1 MSTER
6 RRRRVI
12 IMGAAGRDFHNL
24 NVFFRNN
31 PDYEVIAFTA
41 AQIPGIAGRKYPP
54 ELSGPLYP
62 EGIPIYPE
70 EQLPELI
77 RKYNVDL
84 VVFSYSDVSH
94 QYIMEKAAIAQ
105 ANGASFMLL
114 GPNDT
119 MLEAEVPVI
128 AVGAVRTGCGKS
140 TVSRKVAKILKA
152 KGLKVVAVRHPMP
165 YGDLRK
171 QIIQRFA
178 SFDDLDRYDVTFEER
193 EEYEHYIENGFVVY
207 AGVDYEKILQEAQK
221 EADIILWD
229 GGNNDFPFYKP
240 DLFIVVADALRP
252 GHELTYWPGSVNI
265 RMADVVVINK
275 VVEADLRSVKQVEE
289 NVRRV
294 NPEAR
299 IILGASTLYVEQ
311 PELIKEKRVIVVE
324 DGPTVLHGEMS
335 YGAGYVAALRY
346 GAKEIVD
353 PRKWVKPGTDLAEAY
368 NKYKHMGPVLPTLGY
383 TEKEKR
389 ELEEVINAIDAD
401 TVISG
406 TPIDLSRVLKV
417 NKPIVRVRYELV
429 EVSTPTLEQI
439 IDEFL
444 EKHGLK

>member
-1 MSTER
+1 
-6 RRRRVI
+6 
-12 IMGAAGRDFHNL
+12 MGAAGRDFHNF

-31 PDYEVIAFTA
+31 PDYEVVAFTA
-41 AQIPGIAGRKYPP
+41 AQIPGITGRKYPP
-54 ELSGPLYP
+54 ELAGPLYP

-70 EQLPELI
+70 EELPELI
-77 RKYNVDL
+77 KKYNVDL

-94 QYIMEKAAIAQ
+94 QYIMERAAIAQ

-114 GPNDT
+114 GPKDT

-128 AVGAVRTGCGKS
+128 AVGAIRTGCGKS
-140 TVSRKVAKILKA
+140 TVSRKIARILKE

-165 YGDLRK
+165 YGDLRE

-178 SFDDLDRYDVTFEER
+178 TFEDLDRYNVTFEER

-229 GGNNDFPFYKP
+229 GGNNDFPFYRP

-265 RMADVVVINK
+265 RMADVVIINK
-275 VVEADLRSVKQVEE
+275 VVEADLKAVKQVEE
-289 NVRRV
+289 NVRKV

-299 IILGASTLYVEQ
+299 IILGASALFVEK
-311 PELIKEKRVIVVE
+311 PELVSGKRVIVVE
-324 DGPTVLHGEMS
+324 DGPTVLHGEMP

-346 GAKEIVD
+346 GAKEIID
-353 PRKWVKPGTDLAEAY
+353 PRKYVKPGTDLAKAY
-368 NKYKHMGPVLPTLGY
+368 KEYPHMGPVLPTLGY
-383 TEKEKR
+383 TEKEKK

-401 TVISG
+401 TVVSG

-429 EVSTPTLEQI
+429 EVGRPTLGQI

-444 EKHGLK
+444 EKHGLR